1 MGGHMGHVQRTVLN
15 LLVVAVDE
23 RRNLLF
29 VEGSV
34 PGATDGEVT
43 ITRGRKAAR
52 ANFEPPVLGGVVA
65 EPEIDEVPVAEASA
79 EAETEAT
86 EASEAAQES
95 TTTEGSAE

>member
-43 ITRGRKAAR
+43 VTRGRKAAR
-52 ANFEPPVLGGVVA
+52 TNFEPPVLGGVA
-65 EPEIDEVPVAEASA
+65 PEPELEETPVAEASA
-79 EAETEAT
+79 EAAPEAT
-86 EASEAAQES
+86 DAAASEADA
-95 TTTEGSAE
+95 TTEGSAE

>member
-34 PGATDGEVT
+34 PGATDGDVT

-52 ANFEPPVLGGVVA
+52 ANFEPPVLGGAVA
-65 EPEIDEVPVAEASA
+65 ELEEVLAAEEPVAEA
-79 EAETEAT
+79 EAEVTGAPEGD
-86 EASEAAQES
+86 AAS